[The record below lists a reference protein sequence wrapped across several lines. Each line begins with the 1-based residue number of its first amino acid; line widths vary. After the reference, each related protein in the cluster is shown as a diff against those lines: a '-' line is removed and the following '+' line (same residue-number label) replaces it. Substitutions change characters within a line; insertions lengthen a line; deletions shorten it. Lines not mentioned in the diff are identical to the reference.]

1 MSLVVFA
8 VAAPAA
14 GAGTAG
20 AIAALGLL
28 AFCGY
33 LLAQGMSKAWNETLG
48 AMIRWLAGKID
59 VPISIPHIHTIHPLR
74 GLSHGLYA
82 LDKQILNAFNA
93 LALRA
98 EHAAAWCF
106 STAGHIFWWSVHETA
121 DLAHDVLDAVQRT
134 TVQTIPAAIRRAEA
148 HTLDRLRGIDHAIG
162 RLEAQARAQLKRLQ
176 VGIDRLEHRITSKIA
191 HAEHAATARIG
202 MTARQIRRLA
212 RRVTRTE
219 HLLGA
224 SAMTAAVAL
233 ALSRLGLNWLRC
245 PALGRAGR
253 KIGCKG
259 FGLLD
264 DLLAVSFVPLVLG
277 DACKL
282 VHGMQRL
289 AVAVQPAIADF
300 VLGVEGFICG
310 GTSSL
315 PSAIV
320 KGDLKRVG
328 ALPSGLD

>member
-1 MSLVVFA
+1 VSFLGA
-8 VAAPAA
+8 VAVPPAA
-14 GAGTAG
+14 GAGAAG
-20 AIAALGLL
+20 AIAALGLI
-28 AFCGY
+28 AFMGY
-33 LLAQGMSKAWNETLG
+33 LLSTGMLKAWDETLG
-48 AMIRWLAGKID
+48 TFIRWLAGKID
-59 VPISIPHIHTIHPLR
+59 VHIHVWRSPSARPFKSLA
-74 GLSHGLYA
+74 HGLYA
-82 LDKQILNAFNA
+82 VDHQVRNAFAA
-93 LALRA
+93 LALRS
-98 EHAAAWCF
+98 ENAAAWCF
-106 STAGHIFWWSVHETA
+106 STAGNIFWLAVHETA

-148 HTLDRLRGIDHAIG
+148 HTLDRLRGIDHTIG
-162 RLEAQARAQLKRLQ
+162 RIEAQARAQLKRLQ

-202 MTARQIRRLA
+202 LTAKQLRRLA